1 MPLAFQWARGIL
13 EMSFLKTLNSAA
25 FCAAVLAGLGGSAD
39 AAVVPV
45 VNQYFDQFPTAP
57 SIFDG
62 VFPVGTTAATYL
74 WFKTCGTG
82 CAFADDNV
90 VGWTSSSTF
99 GPGISGQWQT
109 GVPQNAL
116 TFKTDPLIGGTTAEP
131 IVLRAINATVS
142 QVVSTQAVA
151 GVTYTLN
158 VDLGFD
164 ITHAD
169 NASVILEVNGNQ
181 VVANAAPSDGLTRAQ
196 MQLSGNW
203 YDFEASYTATAADAG
218 KPIEILL
225 SSMTNGMGW
234 GWFGNVQLTDSLTGP
249 VLDPPAAPEPATW
262 AMILIGFGGMAGAAA
277 VRRRRSAAVQPV

>member
-1 MPLAFQWARGIL
+1 
-13 EMSFLKTLNSAA
+13 MSFPA
-25 FCAAVLAGLGGSAD
+25 
-39 AAVVPV
+39 
-45 VNQYFDQFPTAP
+45 AP

-62 VFPVGTTAATYL
+62 LYPVGTTAATYL

-82 CAFADDNV
+82 CAFADDNI

-116 TFKTDPLIGGTTAEP
+116 TFKTDPLIGGTTPEP

-142 QVVSTQAVA
+142 QVVSTTAVA
-151 GVTYTLN
+151 GVTYTLD

-169 NASVILEVNGNQ
+169 NASVILEVDGHQ

-218 KPIEILL
+218 APIEILL
-225 SSMTNGMGW
+225 SSMTNGIGW
-234 GWFGNVQLTDSLTGP
+234 GWFGDVRLTDLLNGP
-249 VLDPPAAPEPATW
+249 VLDPPGAPEPATW
-262 AMILIGFGGMAGAAA
+262 AMMLIGFGGIAGVAA
-277 VRRRRSAAVQPV
+277 VRRRRSAAVQLV

>member
-1 MPLAFQWARGIL
+1 MN
-13 EMSFLKTLNSAA
+13 FLKALNSVV
-25 FCAAVLAGLGGSAD
+25 FCAAVLGALGAR
-39 AAVVPV
+39 ANAEVVPV
-45 VNQYFDQFPTAP
+45 VNPDFDEFPAAP

-62 VFPVGTTAATYL
+62 LYPVGTTAATYL

-90 VGWTSSSTF
+90 AGWTSSSTF

-116 TFKTDPLIGGTTAEP
+116 TFKTDPLIGGTTPEP

-169 NASVILEVNGNQ
+169 NASVILEVDGHQ
-181 VVANAAPSDGLTRAQ
+181 VVANAAPSDSLTRAQ

-218 KPIEILL
+218 APIEILL
-225 SSMTNGMGW
+225 SSMTNGNGW
-234 GWFGNVQLTDSLTGP
+234 GCFGNVRLTDSLTEP
-249 VLDPPAAPEPATW
+249 VWTRRPP
-262 AMILIGFGGMAGAAA
+262 
-277 VRRRRSAAVQPV
+277 RSPRLGR